1 MKLEHIKKIYTE
13 QVAQYIREGWTIDP
27 FIHDPQCETTVV
39 FVRGNVRHV
48 VYMRIQHKA
57 EHIYQESVAVG
68 SAVIGKLLSE
78 DSFILEE
85 CQEYREQVF
94 VRIKRKA
101 DQFVNPEK
109 FRDIVHKQSVR
120 HAQKNRV
127 GMFREFLGGKHEI
140 PSPEACRTAYK
151 LVRKVKGYG
160 NTPINGI
167 LRVWF
172 ESGTDGTWHYK
183 PTLCIQVA
191 GKLSE
196 ARIPMP
202 CAR

>member
-1 MKLEHIKKIYTE
+1 MKLEQLKKIYTE
-13 QVAQYIREGWTIDP
+13 QVARYINDGWTIDP
-27 FIHDPQCETTVV
+27 FIHDPQCETAVV

-57 EHIYQESVAVG
+57 EHTYEESIAVG
-68 SAVIGKLLSE
+68 SAVIGKLWSE
-78 DSFILEE
+78 DSFRLEE
-85 CQEYREQVF
+85 CQEQREQVF
-94 VRIKRKA
+94 VKIKRNA
-101 DQFVNPEK
+101 DWFVNPEK
-109 FRDIVHKQSVR
+109 FRDIVHKQNVR
-120 HAQKNRV
+120 HAQKSRR
-127 GMFREFLGGKHEI
+127 GMFRVFLGGKHEI
-140 PSPEACRTAYK
+140 PTQKASRAAYK

-183 PTLCIQVA
+183 PTLCIQVV
-191 GKLSE
+191 GKHSE